1 MEFTEGELRKK
12 VASYS
17 RANNGRALLEV
28 VVSFAGYVLVLGV
41 AYYGFTTSQWLLYAL
56 GSMISALFMVKIFT
70 LQHDCGHG
78 SLFSVE
84 WANRWFGRVC
94 SLVTTMP
101 FGAWKEEHDVH
112 HGHVVDIDQIGHG
125 DISLMT
131 VEQYKQATW
140 QTRLKYHLLR
150 HPVFHIVFAP
160 FFYFFIKS
168 KFPGIHRSDMWV
180 SVVLTNV
187 AVVLLYGGL
196 AYVVGIG
203 VLLCLFIPASYLG
216 GIIGLVLFYLQ
227 HDYPEAE
234 WYTTDE
240 WSHEHAALHGSS
252 LIVLP
257 QPLEWLTHAIGYHHI
272 HHLNSKIPG
281 YRLRECFESI
291 PEMQTPKP
299 LSWRDVIEA
308 FKLKLW
314 SHEKRA
320 LVAFSEAMS
329 LSR

>member
-1 MEFTEGELRKK
+1 MGHSEGELRTK
-12 VASYS
+12 VAPYS
-17 RANNGRALLEV
+17 GADNRRAVIELALA
-28 VVSFAGYVLVLGV
+28 FGGYLLVMMI
-41 AYYGFTTSQWLLYAL
+41 AYFGLVNSQWFIYGV
-56 GSMISALFMVKIFT
+56 GSLASALFMVKIFT

-78 SLFSVE
+78 SLFSAD
-84 WANRWFGRVC
+84 WANTWFGRVC

-112 HGHVVDIDQIGHG
+112 HGHVVDIDQVSHG
-125 DISLMT
+125 DIKLMT
-131 VEQYKQATW
+131 VEQYKQAPW
-140 QTRLKYHLLR
+140 RTRVVYQLLR

-160 FFYFFIKS
+160 FFYFFVKS
-168 KFPGIHRSDMWV
+168 KFPGIQNRKMWL
-180 SVVLTNV
+180 SVVLTNL
-187 AVVLLYGGL
+187 AVVIFYGGL
-196 AYVVGIG
+196 VYWLGIW
-203 VLLCLFIPASYLG
+203 VMVFLFVPASYLG
-216 GIIGLVLFYLQ
+216 GVIGLVLFYLQ

-240 WSHEHAALHGSS
+240 WDHEHAALHGSS

-257 QPLEWLTHAIGYHHI
+257 QPLEWFTHAIGYHHI

-291 PEMQTPKP
+291 PEMQTPTP
-299 LSWRDVIEA
+299 LTWRDVVNS

-320 LVAFSEAMS
+320 LVQFSEIAQ